1 MKDDF
6 FDQIDQWSISVWSKN
21 PWLKSL
27 ESGSD
32 RAVFNIDQLYYQWLE
47 FILKNHGITTGPF
60 SKFAEQKKIFGLVK
74 HLNPYYFRSDE
85 VRKVID
91 QTSTLPPKQKE
102 SLTAQ
107 ITGFFRLMG
116 KTSMN
121 PVVLENLETLEEWWE
136 LFEEKEEWSGM
147 NWLQKQ
153 DFRVPASKGGFFAWN
168 RFHRGALPGISE
180 HPRKWVEL
188 CAESEG
194 PSEAWKWDLKASIF
208 AGEWAHA

>member
-32 RAVFNIDQLYYQWLE
+32 RAVFNVDQLYYQWLE

-85 VRKVID
+85 ERKVID
-91 QTSTLPPKQKE
+91 QTNITPTETKRIVDCSDYRFFPSHGQDKHE
-102 SLTAQ
+102 SGSA
-107 ITGFFRLMG
+107 R
-116 KTSMN
+116 K
-121 PVVLENLETLEEWWE
+121 
-136 LFEEKEEWSGM
+136 SG
-147 NWLQKQ
+147 NT
-153 DFRVPASKGGFFAWN
+153 
-168 RFHRGALPGISE
+168 
-180 HPRKWVEL
+180 
-188 CAESEG
+188 
-194 PSEAWKWDLKASIF
+194 
-208 AGEWAHA
+208 

>member
-74 HLNPYYFRSDE
+74 YLNPYYFRSDE

-121 PVVLENLETLEEWWE
+121 PVVLENLETLEEW
-136 LFEEKEEWSGM
+136 
-147 NWLQKQ
+147 
-153 DFRVPASKGGFFAWN
+153 
-168 RFHRGALPGISE
+168 
-180 HPRKWVEL
+180 
-188 CAESEG
+188 
-194 PSEAWKWDLKASIF
+194 
-208 AGEWAHA
+208 

>member
-21 PWLKSL
+21 PWLKSF

-32 RAVFNIDQLYYQWLE
+32 RAVFNINQLYYQWLE

-60 SKFAEQKKIFGLVK
+60 SKLAEQKKIFGLVK

-85 VRKVID
+85 VRNVID

-136 LFEEKEEWSGM
+136 LFGKRRSGPECTGYRNRISGFLQAKEVFSLGTV
-147 NWLQKQ
+147 
-153 DFRVPASKGGFFAWN
+153 FT
-168 RFHRGALPGISE
+168 
-180 HPRKWVEL
+180 
-188 CAESEG
+188 EG
-194 PSEAWKWDLKASIF
+194 PFQELANILGNGWSSVQNQKGQAKHGNGTRKP
-208 AGEWAHA
+208 

>member
-102 SLTAQ
+102 SLTVQ

-147 NWLQKQ
+147 NWLQK
-153 DFRVPASKGGFFAWN
+153 
-168 RFHRGALPGISE
+168 
-180 HPRKWVEL
+180 
-188 CAESEG
+188 
-194 PSEAWKWDLKASIF
+194 
-208 AGEWAHA
+208 

>member
-1 MKDDF
+1 MNDVMKDDF

-60 SKFAEQKKIFGLVK
+60 SKFAEQKQIFGLAK

-136 LFEEKEEWSGM
+136 LFEENEEWSRM

-153 DFRVPASKGGFFAWN
+153 DFRVPASKGGFFA
-168 RFHRGALPGISE
+168 
-180 HPRKWVEL
+180 
-188 CAESEG
+188 
-194 PSEAWKWDLKASIF
+194 
-208 AGEWAHA
+208 